1 MNPRLEIG
9 TLVVLVTMASLVIDR
24 VVSAILLLLSFSKRF
39 PDPTVG
45 GPEGRARAEKRLR
58 LAGWAIAAALS
69 TVVVIA
75 FEPVRILAALDMQSA
90 NPLLDAAL
98 TVLVLTGGSDFVGS
112 LLKLRSGS
120 VVPDS
125 APKPI
130 EVTGRLV
137 MSEYGR
143 GEKEKAFPEAA

>member
-1 MNPRLEIG
+1 MNARLEIG

-24 VVSAILLLLSFSKRF
+24 VVSGILLVVSFSKHF
-39 PDPTVG
+39 PDPAAG
-45 GPEGRARAEKRLR
+45 GPGERTRAERKLR
-58 LAGWAIAAALS
+58 LASWALAAVLS

-75 FEPVRILAALDMQSA
+75 FQPVRILAALDMQPV

-120 VVPDS
+120 VVPES

-143 GEKEKAFPEAA
+143 DEKEKAFEQAA